1 VDGSTYDH
9 IIVGAGSAGSILAA
23 RLTEDP
29 NRSVLLLEAGADYPT
44 RELMPKEIRYLY
56 GADSTIWNGRHLWR
70 FRARATDL
78 ADIDIPRGRVT
89 GGSSAVNDAQF
100 LRGMPDDF
108 DRWAEWGN
116 HEWSFD
122 KVFPYML
129 KMESDEDFN
138 DEFHGSDGPIL
149 CRRYRPDEWGPQQ
162 HAFYRACLDAGF
174 PDCPDHNRPGST
186 GVGPLPF
193 NVAERVRISTAIGYL
208 EPARSRPGLCVR
220 PNSLVHKI
228 IFEGRR
234 AVGVRVRSGREEESL
249 YGDEVVLCAGAIGS
263 PHILALSGIGPAEQ
277 SRRLSIPVTL
287 DLPGVGGNLR
297 DHPDVPMAWRT
308 RPDFPLNTDQVS
320 NGTVTLRYTARGSPY
335 ENDMVI
341 YMGNY
346 ASERPMRGVDH
357 ADPVGVGVSQGLYLA
372 MSQGELRVRSSDPE
386 QPPELDF
393 NLLDEPF
400 DRERMRDSI
409 RMCADLFRHKA
420 FEEIVESRIAPS
432 DEVLKD
438 DDALDSWMKREVI
451 TAHHVSSTCKM
462 GPSDDPMAVVDQY
475 GRVHGIDGLRVADA
489 SIMLDTVRANLNLTV
504 MAMAERMADF
514 IKAG

>member
-1 VDGSTYDH
+1 MTKTYDH

-23 RLTEDP
+23 RLSEDP
-29 NRSVLLLEAGADYPT
+29 NRTVLLIEAGADYPT
-44 RELMPKEIRYLY
+44 RDVMPDEIRYAY
-56 GADSTIWNGRHLWR
+56 GTGTTIWDGGHIWN

-116 HEWSFD
+116 TEWTFD

-129 KMESDEDFN
+129 RLESDEDFH
-138 DEFHGSDGPIL
+138 DEFHGSDGPII

-193 NVAERVRISTAIGYL
+193 NISERVRVSTAIAYL
-208 EPARSRPGLCVR
+208 DPARSRPGLTVR
-220 PNSLVHKI
+220 PNSLVHGI
-228 IFEGRR
+228 IFEGHRT
-234 AVGVRVRSGREEESL
+234 VGLHLRSGDDDVSV
-249 YGDEVVLCAGAIGS
+249 YGNEVILCAGAIGS

-287 DLPGVGGNLR
+287 DLPGVGRNLR
-297 DHPDVPMAWRT
+297 DHPDVPMGWRT
-308 RPDFPLNTDQVS
+308 RPDFLLNTDQVT
-320 NGTVTLRYTARGSPY
+320 NGTVTLRHTAPGSRF

-357 ADPVGVGVSQGLYLA
+357 TNPVGVGVSQGLYLA
-372 MSQGELRVRSSDPE
+372 MSQGELRVRSRDPE
-386 QPPELDF
+386 QMPELDF
-393 NLLDEPF
+393 NLLDDPF
-400 DRERMRDSI
+400 DRSRMRDSI
-409 RMCADLFRHKA
+409 RMCADLFRHDA
-420 FEEIVESRIAPS
+420 FDQIVEGRTAPS
-432 DEVLKD
+432 DDVLNN
-438 DDALDSWMKREVI
+438 DDALDAWMKREVI

-475 GRVHGIDGLRVADA
+475 GRVHGIDNLRVVDA
-489 SIMLDTVRANLNLTV
+489 SIMPDTVRANLNLTV
-504 MAMAERMADF
+504 MAMAERVADF
-514 IKAG
+514 IKSE